1 MKKFSNLRIILD
13 RELAAYFNSAIAYI
27 FMIIFALLNGGL
39 FMTQFFLMGR
49 VDMKALFYT
58 MPFLLAVFL
67 PAVSMRL
74 WSEEKRGNTQ
84 ELLLTFPM
92 QPHELVLGKFLASF
106 LFYLAALACTFTIP
120 IILAFLGRPDMGS
133 ILGGYL
139 GAAFLG
145 GFFLAIG
152 ILISGFCR
160 DQIVAFV
167 LSMMAC
173 FGLYLLGTEFVAASL
188 DGWIP
193 GIGTFFRHFL
203 GAGDHYATFAKGV
216 IDNRDVVYFAVGS
229 AVALVLNGFWI
240 EGRMRPKAASVFTTA
255 ALICAA
261 IFLMSNW
268 FVAGLPL
275 GRFDLS
281 EGGTYAV
288 SPASKKILRSLSTP
302 AIAKFYISSAD
313 KMPTSMKTLEQDVRD
328 KLEELRIVSGGR
340 FQYKIIHMDAADVIE
355 KAKKDQ
361 KEDSPGEQLSKKGIV
376 PFQVESIQSDEMGVR
391 LVYSGMTLSYKEKAE
406 ALIPRIFPGNLYEL
420 EYAIVSKLYRMTLP
434 EIPKVTLVAPYE
446 ERSVDPNLMALLQQ
460 LGGNQV
466 PPSYRE
472 DPYEYLQMGLE
483 YEGYP
488 VTRVS
493 LDKEAAIPPGT
504 KTLAILEPRN
514 LDSRQKREINRF
526 LCEGG
531 SVFMA
536 VQNYEFNY
544 RPEDDGSLQLVPSE
558 KHPEVNDLLGAWG
571 FQVDTEVLG
580 DEQSE
585 AINLQ
590 GGGRAAL
597 LGLSIPVKLPVQ
609 ILLSDAEMN
618 TKVSITS
625 RLSAFFYLWG
635 SALKIDQAK
644 VQSQNLKVQ
653 TLLSS
658 SKRSWTV
665 PLKREGMT
673 PESLIRTAQSPKG
686 PFPLA
691 VLAQGQFADASKGL
705 KVPEPASAVAGETA
719 ATPKVE
725 KEPAPLTL
733 RPGKLL
739 LIGATTPFQKQLMKG
754 GGHLNFFLN
763 AIDILTLGDDLIGVR
778 SKGPVSRALPK
789 ISAPAKV
796 AWRFFVMLLIPVL
809 VAVFG
814 FARASLRRRG
824 KQTYLK
830 NLTA

>member
-1 MKKFSNLRIILD
+1 MKKTCNLLIILN

-27 FMIIFALLNGGL
+27 FMIIFSLLNGGL

-58 MPFLLAVFL
+58 LPFLLAVFL
-67 PAVSMRL
+67 PAVTMRL

-92 QPHELVLGKFLASF
+92 QPHQLVLGKFLASF
-106 LFYLAALACTFTIP
+106 LLYLAALACTFPIP
-120 IILAFLGRPDMGS
+120 VMLTVLGRPDLGA
-133 ILGGYL
+133 IFGGYL

-160 DQIVAFV
+160 DQIVSFV
-167 LSMMAC
+167 LAMMAC
-173 FGLYLLGTEFVAASL
+173 FGIFLLGTEFVAASL
-188 DGWIP
+188 DGWVT
-193 GIGTFFRHFL
+193 GLGTFLRHFL
-203 GAGDHYATFAKGV
+203 GAGDHYAAFAKGV
-216 IDNRDVVYFAVGS
+216 IDNKDVVYFAVGG
-229 AVALVLNGFWI
+229 AAALALNGFWV
-240 EGRMRPKAASVFTTA
+240 EGRMRPKAASIFTTA

-281 EGGTYAV
+281 EGRTYTI
-288 SPASKKILRSLSTP
+288 SPASKKILRNLSTT
-302 AIAKFYISSAD
+302 ATAKFYISSSD

-328 KLEELRIVSGGR
+328 KLEELRIASGGR
-340 FQYKIIHMDAADVIE
+340 FQYKVYHMDAADVME
-355 KAKKDQ
+355 KAEKNP
-361 KEDSPGEQLSKKGIV
+361 KENAPAEQLSQKGIV

-406 ALIPRIFPGNLYEL
+406 ETIPRVFPGNLYEL
-420 EYAIVSKLYRMTLP
+420 EYTIVSKLYRMTLR
-434 EIPKVTLVAPYE
+434 ETPKIALVAPYE
-446 ERSVDPNLMALLQQ
+446 EHSVDPNLMALLQQ

-483 YEGYP
+483 YEGYT
-488 VTRVS
+488 VARIS
-493 LDKEAAIPPGT
+493 LEKEGAIPPGT

-514 LDSRQKREINRF
+514 LDDRQKYEINRF

-544 RPEDDGSLQLVPSE
+544 KPEENGSLTLVPGE
-558 KHPEVNDLLGAWG
+558 KHPEVNDLLGVWG
-571 FQVDTEVLG
+571 FQVDPQVLG
-580 DEQSE
+580 DEQCE
-585 AINLQ
+585 AISLS
-590 GGGRAAL
+590 GGGQAAL
-597 LGLSIPVKLPVQ
+597 LGLTIPVKLPVQ

-635 SALKIDQAK
+635 SVLKIDPAK
-644 VQSQNLKVQ
+644 VREQNLKVD
-653 TLLSS
+653 TLLTS

-665 PLKREGMT
+665 PFKAEAMT
-673 PESLIRTAQSPKG
+673 PESLMSIPQSPRG

-691 VLAQGQFADASKGL
+691 LLAQGQFADAFKGQ
-705 KVPEPASAVAGETA
+705 KVPPPVAGGNDPA
-719 ATPKVE
+719 A
-725 KEPAPLTL
+725 APEAGAELSPL
-733 RPGKLL
+733 KPRPGKLV
-739 LIGATTPFQKQLMKG
+739 LIGAATPFQKQLMKG

-789 ISAPAKV
+789 VPAPAKV
-796 AWRFFVMLLIPVL
+796 AWRFFVMLLVPLL
-809 VAVFG
+809 VALFG
-814 FARASLRRRG
+814 FARASLRRRS
-824 KQTYLK
+824 KQNYLK
-830 NLTA
+830 SLNA

>member
-1 MKKFSNLRIILD
+1 MKGPGNLFTILN
-13 RELAAYFNSAIAYI
+13 RELAGYFNSAIAYI

-49 VDMKALFYT
+49 VDMKVLFYT
-58 MPFLLAVFL
+58 LPFLLAVFL

-92 QPHELVLGKFLASF
+92 QPHDLVLGKFLASF
-106 LFYLAALACTFTIP
+106 LFYLAALVSTFPIP
-120 IILAFLGRPDMGS
+120 VMLAVLGRPDLGS

-139 GAAFLG
+139 GAAFMG

-160 DQIVAFV
+160 DQIVSLV

-173 FGLYLLGTEFVAASL
+173 FGLFLVGTEYVAASL
-188 DGWIP
+188 DGWVP
-193 GIGTFFRHFL
+193 GIGTFLRHFL
-203 GAGDHYATFAKGV
+203 GAGDHYAAFAKGV
-216 IDNRDVVYFAVGS
+216 VDSRDVLYFVVGS
-229 AVALVLNGFWI
+229 AAALALNGFWI
-240 EGRMRPKAASVFTTA
+240 EGRMRPKATSVFTTA

-261 IFLMSNW
+261 IFLASNW
-268 FVAGLPL
+268 LVAGLPL

-281 EGGTYAV
+281 EGRMYTV
-288 SPASKKILRSLSTP
+288 SPASKKILKSLSTP
-302 AIAKFYISSAD
+302 ATAKFYISSSD
-313 KMPTSMKTLEQDVRD
+313 KMPTSMKMLEQDVRD
-328 KLEELRIVSGGR
+328 KLEELRIASGGL
-340 FQYKIIHMDAADVIE
+340 FQYKVIHMDAADVME
-355 KAKKDQ
+355 KA
-361 KEDSPGEQLSKKGIV
+361 EENAFGEQLSKKGVV
-376 PFQVESIQSDEMGVR
+376 PFQVESIRSDEMGVR

-406 ALIPRIFPGNLYEL
+406 ESIPRIFPGNLHEL
-420 EYAIVSKLYRMTLP
+420 EYSIISKLYRMTLP
-434 EIPKVTLVAPYE
+434 EIPKVALMAPYE

-472 DPYEYLQMGLE
+472 DPYEYLQLGLE

-488 VTRVS
+488 VTRFS
-493 LDKEAAIPPGT
+493 LEKEKTIPEGT

-514 LDSRQKREINRF
+514 LDERQKYEINRF
-526 LCEGG
+526 LYQGG

-544 RPEDDGSLQLVPSE
+544 KPEDDGSLELVPGE
-558 KHPEVNDLLGAWG
+558 KKPEVNDLLGVWG
-571 FQVDTEVLG
+571 FQVDPQVLG

-585 AINLQ
+585 SINLS

-597 LGLSIPVKLPVQ
+597 LGMTIPVKLPVQ

-618 TKVSITS
+618 PKVSITS

-635 SALKIDQAK
+635 SALKVDK
-644 VQSQNLKVQ
+644 LKVESQ
-653 TLLSS
+653 KLEVETLLTSS
-658 SKRSWTV
+658 RRSWTV
-665 PLKREGMT
+665 PLRAEGMT
-673 PESLIRTAQSPKG
+673 PELLAQAAQSPKG

-691 VLAQGQFADASKGL
+691 VLAQGQFSDAFKDK
-705 KVPEPASAVAGETA
+705 KVPAAEPAVAEDGGPVA
-719 ATPKVE
+719 APQEE
-725 KEPAPLTL
+725 KELPPLVP

-739 LIGATTPFQKQLMKG
+739 LIGAATPFQKQLMRA

-763 AIDILTLGDDLIGVR
+763 SIDILTLGDALIGVR
-778 SKGPVSRALPK
+778 SKGPVNQVLPK
-789 ISAPAKV
+789 ISTTAKL
-796 AWRFFVMLLIPVL
+796 AWRLFVMLVVPVL
-809 VAVFG
+809 VALFG
-814 FARASLRRRG
+814 FGRASLRRRS
-824 KQTYLK
+824 KQNYMKKTG
-830 NLTA
+830 A

>member
-1 MKKFSNLRIILD
+1 MKKQTNLFIILN
-13 RELAAYFNSAIAYI
+13 RELASYFNSAIAYI

-58 MPFLLAVFL
+58 FPFLLAVFL

-106 LFYLAALACTFTIP
+106 LFYLAALACTFPIP
-120 IILAFLGRPDMGS
+120 IMLAVLGRPDLGA
-133 ILGGYL
+133 IFGGYC

-160 DQIVAFV
+160 DQIVSFV
-167 LSMMAC
+167 LAMMAC
-173 FGLYLLGTEFVAASL
+173 FGLYLVGTEFVASSL

-203 GAGDHYATFAKGV
+203 GAGDHYAAFAKGV

-229 AVALVLNGFWI
+229 AAALTLNGFWI
-240 EGRMRPKAASVFTTA
+240 EGRMRPKATSVFTTA

-281 EGGTYAV
+281 EGKTYTV
-288 SPASKKILRSLSTP
+288 SPASKKILRRLSSP

-313 KMPTSMKTLEQDVRD
+313 KMPTAMKTLEQDVRD
-328 KLEELRIVSGGR
+328 KLEELRIASGGQ
-340 FQYKIIHMDAADVIE
+340 FQYKVYHMDAADVME
-355 KAKKDQ
+355 KAKKDP
-361 KEDSPGEQLSKKGIV
+361 KEDTPGALLSKKGIV
-376 PFQVESIQSDEMGVR
+376 PFQVESVQSDEMGVR

-406 ALIPRIFPGNLYEL
+406 ELIPRVFPGNLYEL
-420 EYAIVSKLYRMTLP
+420 EYAIVSKLYRMMLP
-434 EIPKVTLVAPYE
+434 EIPKIALVAPYE

-460 LGGNQV
+460 LGGNQI

-488 VTRVS
+488 VTRIS
-493 LDKEAAIPPGT
+493 LDKEGSIPAGT

-514 LDSRQKREINRF
+514 LDERQKNEINRF
-526 LCEGG
+526 LFQGG

-544 RPEDDGSLQLVPSE
+544 KPNEDGSIELVPGE
-558 KHPEVNDLLGAWG
+558 KHPEVNDLLGVWG
-571 FQVDTEVLG
+571 FQVDPQVLG

-585 AINLQ
+585 AISLT
-590 GGGRAAL
+590 GGGSAAL
-597 LGLSIPVKLPVQ
+597 LGLTIPVKLPVQ

-618 TKVSITS
+618 PKVSITS

-635 SALKIDQAK
+635 SALKIDPVK
-644 VQSQNLKVQ
+644 VRTQNLKVE
-653 TLLSS
+653 TLLTS

-665 PLKREGMT
+665 PLKAEGMT
-673 PESLIRTAQSPKG
+673 PESLMRTPQSPKG

-691 VLAQGQFADASKGL
+691 ILAQGQFADAFKDL
-705 KVPEPASAVAGETA
+705 KVPGLAADGKDPSAVSPE
-719 ATPKVE
+719 E
-725 KEPAPLTL
+725 KDLSPLTP

-739 LIGATTPFQKQLMKG
+739 LIGVATPFQKQLMKG

-763 AIDILTLGDDLIGVR
+763 AIDILTLGDDLIRVR

-789 ISAPAKV
+789 VSAPAKV
-796 AWRFFVMLLIPVL
+796 AWRFFVMLLVPLL

-814 FARASLRRRG
+814 FVRASLRRRS
-824 KQTYLK
+824 KQNYLK
-830 NLTA
+830 SLNA

>member
-1 MKKFSNLRIILD
+1 MKRPSNLCIILG

-27 FMIIFALLNGGL
+27 FMIIFTLLNGGL
-39 FMTQFFLMGR
+39 FMTQFFLMER
-49 VDMKALFYT
+49 ADMKALFY
-58 MPFLLAVFL
+58 MLPFLLAVFL

-92 QPHELVLGKFLASF
+92 RPYELVFGKFLASF
-106 LFYLAALACTFTIP
+106 LFYLASLACTFPIP
-120 IILAFLGRPDMGS
+120 VMLAILGRPDIGA
-133 ILGGYL
+133 IFGGYL

-167 LSMMAC
+167 LSMKVC
-173 FGLYLLGTEFVAASL
+173 FGLYLTGTEFVAASL
-188 DGWIP
+188 DGWVP

-203 GAGDHYATFAKGV
+203 GAGDHYIAFARGV

-229 AVALVLNGFWI
+229 AAALILNGFWI
-240 EGRMRPKAASVFTTA
+240 EGRMRPKAASIFTTA

-275 GRFDLS
+275 GRFDMS
-281 EGGTYAV
+281 EGKTYTV
-288 SPASKKILRSLSTP
+288 SPASKKILRDLSAP
-302 AIAKFYISSAD
+302 AVAKFYISSAD

-328 KLEELRIVSGGR
+328 KLEELRIASGGR
-340 FQYKIIHMDAADVIE
+340 FQYKVYHMDAADVME

-361 KEDSPGEQLSKKGIV
+361 KEETPGEKLSKKGIV

-406 ALIPRIFPGNLYEL
+406 EMIPRIIPGNLYEL
-420 EYAIVSKLYRMTLP
+420 EYAIVSKLYRMTLQ
-434 EIPKVTLVAPYE
+434 EIPKVALVAPYE
-446 ERSVDPNLMALLQQ
+446 ERSLDPNLMALLQQ

-466 PPSYRE
+466 PPSFRE
-472 DPYEYLQMGLE
+472 DPYEYLQLGLE

-488 VTRVS
+488 VTRFS
-493 LDKEAAIPPGT
+493 LEKDTPIPQGT
-504 KTLAILEPRN
+504 KTLAIIEPRD
-514 LDSRQKREINRF
+514 LDARQKYEINRF

-544 RPEDDGSLQLVPSE
+544 RPAEDGSLKLVPSE
-558 KHPEVNDLLGAWG
+558 KHPGVNELLGAWG
-571 FQVDTEVLG
+571 FQVDPQVLG

-585 AINLQ
+585 AISLS

-597 LGLSIPVKLPVQ
+597 LGLTIPVKLPVQ
-609 ILLSDAEMN
+609 ILLTDAEMN

-635 SALKIDQAK
+635 SALKIENDK
-644 VQSQNLKVQ
+644 VRSQNLKVE
-653 TLLSS
+653 TLLTS

-665 PLKREGMT
+665 PLKAEAMT
-673 PESLIRTAQSPKG
+673 PETLMRTAQSPKG

-691 VLAQGQFADASKGL
+691 LLAQGQFADAFKGQ
-705 KVPEPASAVAGETA
+705 KIPEPAAVEGKEPPSAPQPGKT
-719 ATPKVE
+719 
-725 KEPAPLTL
+725 PAPLTP

-739 LIGATTPFQKQLMKG
+739 LIGASTPFQKQLMKG

-763 AIDILTLGDDLIGVR
+763 AIDILTLGDELIGVR
-778 SKGPVSRALPK
+778 SKGPVNRALPK
-789 ISAPAKV
+789 IPAPAKV
-796 AWRFFVMLLIPVL
+796 AWRLFVMLLVPLL
-809 VAVFG
+809 VAAFG
-814 FARASLRRRG
+814 FIRASLRRRS
-824 KQTYLK
+824 KQNYLRS
-830 NLTA
+830 LGT